1 MAIGSDRSA
10 PTPTGPGLTRGRTVS
25 PLSARAG
32 SFASPF
38 AISVVA
44 TVLVAAGSAA
54 ALESR
59 TLIEPVEFVLLTAW
73 SALMFVVAGL
83 YWRANRPENPLGTWL
98 VVLGFLFCFQPLQ
111 AMDVGVVPLVG
122 VVVEGAIVLLVTY
135 VTLIFPSGRLDRV
148 GRIVIGTLGAA
159 LVVGYYPWIVL
170 SPTVHG
176 NTPLSRCTGACP
188 QNVLYLAH
196 HPEFARLF
204 HASST
209 VLRLVYATMFLAV
222 IVYRFA
228 VASRP
233 RRRALAA
240 VSASAVLWLV
250 SFAGYSLAVAA
261 AGADSA
267 TAVAFGLIGVTVA
280 RVAFPLGFL
289 VAPLQAHAFA
299 GVALERIVRGV
310 DETAGLPQMQRLTAE
325 TLDDP
330 RLRLAFWV
338 PPGGYVDAAG
348 ESLQPFHSRPGR
360 HWTLVGRGA
369 EPAIAIDHDKVLRE
383 EPELIQAVGSAL
395 LLVLEKRTMQEE
407 SSRSSRRIEM
417 ARQVERQRM
426 ERDLHDSAQQRLI
439 ALQMQV
445 DLARDQTD
453 DQQLSSQLGEVGDD
467 LAEALRELRSIA
479 HGIYPP
485 RLAEAGLAAAV
496 TDASRHFGGNIQVE
510 ADTHRCPE
518 RIETAVYFCVLEAI
532 QNATKHA
539 GQGAAVR
546 VGMRIGHDA
555 CLRFEV
561 EDDGAGFD
569 SERVEHG
576 FGFASMVD
584 RISALGGR
592 LRSRPRPAK
601 ERR

>member
-1 MAIGSDRSA
+1 M
-10 PTPTGPGLTRGRTVS
+10 
-25 PLSARAG
+25 RAG

-38 AISVVA
+38 AISALA

-54 ALESR
+54 ALASG
-59 TLIEPVEFVLLTAW
+59 TLIEPLGFVLLTAW
-73 SALMFVVAGL
+73 SALVFVVAGL
-83 YWRANRPENPLGTWL
+83 YWRANRPENPLGMWL
-98 VVLGFLFCFQPLQ
+98 VVLGFLFCLQPLQ
-111 AMDVGVVPLVG
+111 AMDVGIVPLVG
-122 VVVEGAIVLLVTY
+122 VLVEGAIVLLGTY
-135 VTLIFPSGRLDRV
+135 VILIFPSGRLDRV
-148 GRIVIGTLGAA
+148 GRIVVGTLAAA
-159 LVVGYYPWIVL
+159 LVVGYYPWTVL
-170 SPTVHG
+170 SPAVHG
-176 NTPLSRCTGACP
+176 NTPLSRCTDACP
-188 QNVLYLAH
+188 QNVLYVAN
-196 HPEFARLF
+196 HPELARWF
-204 HASST
+204 HASSS
-209 VLRLVYATMFLAV
+209 VLRLAYATMFLAV
-222 IVYRFA
+222 IIHRFA

-233 RRRALAA
+233 RRRALVA
-240 VSASAVLWLV
+240 VSATAALWLV
-250 SFAGYSLAVAA
+250 SFAGYNAAVSAT
-261 AGADSA
+261 GADSA
-267 TAVAFGLIGVTVA
+267 TSLAFGLIGVTVA

-289 VAPLQAHAFA
+289 VAPLQARAFA

-310 DETAGLPQMQRLTAE
+310 DDTAGLPQMERLTAE
-325 TLDDP
+325 TLDDA

-338 PPGGYVDAAG
+338 PSGGYVDTAG
-348 ESLQPFHSRPGR
+348 ESLQPVHSRPGR
-360 HWTLVGRGA
+360 DWTLIGRGT

-407 SSRSSRRIEM
+407 LSRSSRRIEM

-453 DQQLSSQLGEVGDD
+453 DQELSSRLGEVGDD
-467 LAEALRELRSIA
+467 LADALRELRSIA

-496 TDASRHFGGNIQVE
+496 TDASRHFGGHIRVE
-510 ADTHRCPE
+510 ADAHRCSEP
-518 RIETAVYFCVLEAI
+518 IETAVFFCVLEAI

-539 GQGAAVR
+539 GEGAAVR
-546 VGMRIGHDA
+546 VGMRVGPDA

-569 SERVEHG
+569 PQGVEHG

-592 LRSRPRPAK
+592 LRIVSSPGEGTTVSGIVPIEGNVVGHVNAASAK
-601 ERR
+601 LAERI